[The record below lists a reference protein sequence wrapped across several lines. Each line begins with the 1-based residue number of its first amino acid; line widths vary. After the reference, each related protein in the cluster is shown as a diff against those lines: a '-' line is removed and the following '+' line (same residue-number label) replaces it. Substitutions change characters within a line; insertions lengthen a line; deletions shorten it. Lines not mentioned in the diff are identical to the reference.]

1 MAQRE
6 YVFCGE
12 GLADFYRL
20 LEHRPLAKIVIVTG
34 DSPHHKQLVVRLAEQ
49 HNVVGILHPA
59 ERNNGGKFHR
69 LRNWAKRHGWP
80 LALLSA
86 AAALPEAVSGW
97 TMKEELAR
105 AEERYQ
111 PFVAKYEKLDKALI
125 HPAVD
130 VRSTAARELM
140 RRLDPDVA
148 VTLGGPLYPSE
159 FIASCRLMLNFHS
172 GLSPIY
178 NGSSTI
184 NFAFANGHPHLC
196 GGTLMKMSSVIDG
209 GAILAHYLP
218 SVDAGDGPASL
229 FMKTVGGAA
238 TLYERFL
245 GAYSGG
251 SPPRCIPQ
259 APPLFYYR
267 HLQWSLYQTQLVNYY
282 LKTRLAQK
290 HLRAEQIVEYWNT
303 STDSEARDL
312 YRRTID
318 GLLWGGTQ

>member
-1 MAQRE
+1 
-6 YVFCGE
+6 
-12 GLADFYRL
+12 LK
-20 LEHRPLAKIVIVTG
+20 KIVIVTG
-34 DSPHHKQLVVRLAEQ
+34 ESPHHKQLIVRLAE
-49 HNVVGILHPA
+49 HHHVVGILHPVVGPA
-59 ERNNGGKFHR
+59 GGKLHR
-69 LRNWAKRHGWP
+69 LRSWARGHGWP

-86 AAALPEAVSGW
+86 TAALPKAVSGW
-97 TMKEELAR
+97 TMKQELAK
-105 AEERYQ
+105 AEERYER
-111 PFVAKYEKLDKALI
+111 FVAEYEKLDKGLI
-125 HPAVD
+125 HRAVD
-130 VRSTAARELM
+130 VKSAAACELM
-140 RRLDPDVA
+140 SRLDPDVV

-238 TLYERFL
+238 TLYKRFL
-245 GAYSGG
+245 DAYSGG
-251 SPPRCIPQ
+251 SPPRSIPQ

-267 HLQWSLYQTQLVNYY
+267 HMHWSLYQTQFVNYY
-282 LKTRLAQK
+282 LKTRLANK
-290 HLRAEQIVEYWNT
+290 HLRAEKIVEYWNT
-303 STDSEARDL
+303 STDSDARDL
-312 YRRTID
+312 YRQTID

>member
-1 MAQRE
+1 
-6 YVFCGE
+6 
-12 GLADFYRL
+12 
-20 LEHRPLAKIVIVTG
+20 
-34 DSPHHKQLVVRLAEQ
+34 
-49 HNVVGILHPA
+49 
-59 ERNNGGKFHR
+59 
-69 LRNWAKRHGWP
+69 
-80 LALLSA
+80 
-86 AAALPEAVSGW
+86 
-97 TMKEELAR
+97 
-105 AEERYQ
+105 
-111 PFVAKYEKLDKALI
+111 
-125 HPAVD
+125 
-130 VRSTAARELM
+130 
-140 RRLDPDVA
+140 
-148 VTLGGPLYPSE
+148 
-159 FIASCRLMLNFHS
+159 
-172 GLSPIY
+172 
-178 NGSSTI
+178 
-184 NFAFANGHPHLC
+184 
-196 GGTLMKMSSVIDG
+196 MKMSSVIDG

-245 GAYSGG
+245 GAYSVG